1 VRFEIKHRTEYR
13 YAVPAIEAYL
23 EARLLAPDTAAQ
35 TVERREM
42 VIDPELPTSHYV
54 DAFGN
59 GVEFFS
65 MTLRHERLVIENK
78 MVVATRPV
86 ELPAEAL
93 GVRVAEA
100 RQLFA
105 SNLIDH
111 FDYLQPSTAVPL
123 GGPALLW
130 ARRHLGAARLLG
142 EALVELNE
150 AIYREF
156 DYESGSTD
164 NATLLATV
172 WKQKRGV
179 CQDFAHVMLA
189 VLRSAGLPCRYVCG
203 YIETDAPRVR
213 GRLVGSVATHAWVEV
228 LVPGMTWV
236 ALDPTNHQWCG
247 ERHVAVSFGRDSR
260 DAAPVRGTFKG
271 SGTQD
276 MRVRVRM
283 KRLRGGGNL

>member
-1 VRFEIKHRTEYR
+1 MRFEIAHRTEYR

-35 TVERREM
+35 TVERRAM
-42 VIDPELPTSHYV
+42 VTNPELPTSHYV

-78 MVVATRPV
+78 MVVVTRSV
-86 ELPAEAL
+86 ELPTSAL
-93 GVRVAEA
+93 AVRVAEA
-100 RQLFA
+100 RQVFA

-111 FDYLQPSTAVPL
+111 FDYLQPSTAVPV

-130 ARRHLGAARLLG
+130 ARRYLGGARPLG
-142 EALVELNE
+142 EALDELNE
-150 AIYREF
+150 AVFREF
-156 DYESGSTD
+156 KYESGSTD
-164 NATLLATV
+164 NSTLLATV

-189 VLRSAGLPCRYVCG
+189 VLRAAGLPSRYVCG
-203 YIETDAPRVR
+203 YIETDAPPGRR
-213 GRLVGSVATHAWVEV
+213 RLVGSVATHAWVEV
-228 LVPGMTWV
+228 LVPGLTWV

-271 SGTQD
+271 AGTQD
-276 MRVRVRM
+276 MRVKVRM
-283 KRLRGGGNL
+283 KRLRG